1 MLTLVAG
8 KKKKKKEKKKKK
20 KKEKRKKKKEKRKK
34 KKEKR
39 KRKKKRKIKGIWLL
53 GSLRASDGACYA
65 WSACLYCCYPHFGL

>member
-8 KKKKKKEKKKKK
+8 KKKKKKEKKKK
-20 KKEKRKKKKEKRKK
+20 RKKKKEKRKK

-39 KRKKKRKIKGIWLL
+39 KIKKKRKIKGLWLF
-53 GSLRASDGACYA
+53 GSLRGSCYA